1 MTGGEGYPATMTDVG
16 NSGLF
21 ERAVISRAVDADG
34 AATEE
39 AGPEDPEAGDYP
51 DRDTDG
57 SLVGDADAR
66 ADETASRGEARP
78 E

>member
-1 MTGGEGYPATMTDVG
+1 MTDVG
-16 NSGLF
+16 NSGIF
-21 ERAVISRAVDADG
+21 ERAEISRALDIDG
-34 AATEE
+34 AVTDE

-51 DRDTDG
+51 ERDTDG

-66 ADETASRGEARP
+66 ADEAASKGESLP